1 MLRKTQNVKGITHPL
16 VYDMTKENIL
26 IQKTDSNSSLPHVLV
41 QQKDVVMILSILD
54 TNMYDYCV

>member
-1 MLRKTQNVKGITHPL
+1 LRKTQSEKGIKYPL
-16 VYDMTKENIL
+16 VYCRTTENMH
-26 IQKTDSNSSLPHVLV
+26 IQKTDPNSSLLHVLV